1 MTQIEQET
9 FMNGAV
15 TGAGDPARPADQDY
29 DKQSAEDIARKLTG
43 ATRTADDRHLR
54 AQAREPRDDHP
65 QDRQAH
71 RRRARVR
78 L

>member
-1 MTQIEQET
+1 
-9 FMNGAV
+9 MNGAV
-15 TGAGDPARPADQDY
+15 TGAVATRQDLPTQ
-29 DKQSAEDIARKLTG
+29 DHDRQSAEDMARKLKG
-43 ATRTADDRHLR
+43 AARTADDRHLR
-54 AQAREPRDDHP
+54 AQAREPRDDHR